1 MCNKN
6 IHKRCSL
13 DSFGCKKCRDDMFPA
28 SCDIFSSGVNNKF
41 FDPYNPDSL
50 VNLIG
55 SNDDIEAESE
65 ILDSLSK
72 NLRKCKY
79 TFLEDLNQSNNNKFN
94 ILSLNIQ
101 SLKGNFHKLIE
112 EIEQLQK
119 FDAICLCETN
129 IDPSEST
136 MGNHDLYNLEGFNA
150 PIIQKPARMSNKGG
164 GLAIY
169 INSNKFNDESIKI
182 IENISTAESPE
193 SGEFLFLEIDT
204 GPKNKNIILG
214 NMYRSP
220 SHKPQNFIDKLS
232 EICINLD
239 KNMHKNI
246 ILVGD
251 TNVDLIQHDTNTHT
265 QNYFNC
271 MSQHG
276 FIPVISRPTRIT
288 DHSMTL
294 IDHVFTNSLSNFLK
308 SGILKDHFADHL
320 GVFINISLNN
330 LISPQ
335 SNGNYFFTDFSEA
348 NATKFEDLVNKANW
362 QTVADAT
369 NANDKYNV
377 FLEMYEKCY
386 TTAFPTKT
394 KKVKNPRGTGKPWM
408 MEWLKEACDRKNRLY
423 CNFINHPTTE
433 NKQNYTKYK
442 KWTEKQIYKAKR
454 KYYSNQIT
462 KCNTN
467 AKKQWK
473 LMNEIINRRK
483 TNSKITKLKIND
495 KDISNG
501 SQISNHFNTYFCNI
515 ASKLKGELRMNS
527 EISNDDNPLQYLKVC
542 SCTADCTCTR
552 SSIFLEPCTEAEIIS
567 IISELNNTSTA
578 DFNTKVLKSIKNI
591 IAPIVTLL
599 INASLEQGIFPS
611 ALKIAK
617 VIPIFKSGKRND
629 VSNYRPISLLS
640 VFSKIY
646 EKIMYRRIISFL
658 NNNKLINNRQYG
670 FRAAHS
676 CEHALLDAQSVL
688 TRTLDNKETAL
699 LLLIDFSKAFDMV
712 DHSLILQKL
721 NYYGIRGIAHEW
733 FKSYLTG
740 RKQYVCVNCKTSN
753 IDNLSHGVPQG
764 SILGPLLFLIFINDL
779 PNIFP
784 VAHFVLYA
792 DDANIIVTGKTVEE
806 IENKIKF
813 LIPALTK
820 WVGLNSLKLNTTK
833 TKYMLISN
841 TINHDFNIVIH
852 NQQISRVKEEKF
864 LGVLIDDK
872 LSFNSHRVALAKK
885 VANNCGV
892 LFRAR
897 HMLNKK
903 SLAALYYSF
912 IQSHMIY
919 CVSVWGLGNKTSINS
934 IFVSQKK
941 ALRAISFTK
950 LYKKDKVT
958 GVYTYG
964 HTKKIFK
971 EYGFQT
977 IHNLI
982 LMQVLNLMH
991 KIKLAIVPEQII
1003 KLFTIRSNSL
1013 NTYNPLNE
1021 HQQKRLARLNI
1032 SINNVIG
1039 HDHNWGITKIFNEP
1053 CGRLKTINSTISIL
1067 GPKVYNHFV
1076 SQINSQSVRLNSK
1089 ATIKHENLGLT
1100 AFKSRM
1106 KAYILKIQSDG
1117 DGIYWSNTNSPLY
1130 TFTNRETVLRSDLR
1144 T

>member
-1 MCNKN
+1 MNQAEKCNICTKRLINYKEYTKCIICQQKSHPKCNFLTKTDSELLIEDHDNFWTCYNCKKN
-6 IHKRCSL
+6 IFPLVDENNENIVNIDIGNNNTTECKCCRKILGKKFRQCTICNENIHNRCSL
-13 DSFGCKKCRDDMFPA
+13 DNFGCKKCRDEMFPA
-28 SCDIFSSGVNNKF
+28 SFDIFSSGVNNKF

-55 SNDDIEAESE
+55 NNDDIQAESE

-79 TFLEDLNQSNNNKFN
+79 NFLKDLNQSNNKELN

-101 SLKGNFHKLIE
+101 SLKGNFHKLNE

-119 FDAICLCETN
+119 FDIICLCETN
-129 IDPSEST
+129 IDPSETT
-136 MGNHDLYNLEGFNA
+136 MGNHDLYNLSGFNT
-150 PIIQKPARMSNKGG
+150 PIFQKPARMSNKGG

-169 INSNKFNDESIKI
+169 INSNKFNEDSIKI
-182 IENISTAESPE
+182 VDSINTNESPE
-193 SGEFLFLEIDT
+193 SGEFLFVEINT

-214 NMYRSP
+214 NIYRSP
-220 SHKPQNFIDKLS
+220 SHDPQNFIDKLS
-232 EICINLD
+232 EIYVNLD

-246 ILVGD
+246 VLLGD
-251 TNVDLIQHDTNTHT
+251 INIDMIQHDTDTHA

-276 FIPVISRPTRIT
+276 LIPVISRPTRIT

-294 IDHVFTNSLSNFLK
+294 IDHIFTNSLSNFLK
-308 SGILKDHFADHL
+308 SGILKDPFADHL
-320 GVFINISLNN
+320 GVFIKISLNN
-330 LISPQ
+330 SIPILN
-335 SNGNYFFTDFSEA
+335 NGTYFFTDFSDA
-348 NATKFEDLVNKANW
+348 NTTKFENLIYDANW
-362 QTVADAT
+362 QTVTDT
-369 NANDKYNV
+369 VNANDKYNT
-377 FLEMYEKCY
+377 FLEIYEKCY
-386 TTAFPTKT
+386 NTAFPTKN
-394 KKVKNPRGTGKPWM
+394 KRVKNPRATGKPWM
-408 MEWLKEACDRKNRLY
+408 MEWLKEACDRKNKLH
-423 CNFINHPTTE
+423 CNFIKHPTAE
-433 NKQNYTKYK
+433 NKQEYVKYK

-454 KYYSNQIT
+454 KFYSNQIT
-462 KCNTN
+462 KFNNN

-495 KDISNG
+495 KDISN
-501 SQISNHFNTYFCNI
+501 STQISNHFNKYFCNI
-515 ASKLKGELRMNS
+515 ASKLKGELQLDTN
-527 EISNDDNPLQYLKVC
+527 ISHNDNPLCYLKVC
-542 SCTADCTCTR
+542 RCTANCTCTR
-552 SSIFLEPCTEAEIIS
+552 SSIFLEPCTEAEIIN
-567 IISELNNTSTA
+567 IISELNNSSTA
-578 DFNTKVLKSIKNI
+578 DFSTKALKSIKNI
-591 IAPIVTLL
+591 ISPTIKNLV
-599 INASLEQGIFPS
+599 NASLEQGIFPS

-646 EKIMYRRIISFL
+646 EKIMYCRIVTFL

-676 CEHALLDAQSVL
+676 CEHALLDAQNVL
-688 TRTLDNKETAL
+688 TRTLDQKETAL

-712 DHSLILQKL
+712 DHNLILQKL

-733 FKSYLTG
+733 FKSYLSD
-740 RKQYVCVNCKTSN
+740 RKQYVCINGKTSN

-784 VAHFVLYA
+784 FAHFILYA
-792 DDANIIVTGKTVEE
+792 DDANIIVTGRTIEE
-806 IENKIKF
+806 IENKINT
-813 LIPALTK
+813 LIPELTR

-841 TINHDFNIVIH
+841 TLNHDFKIVIH
-852 NQQISRVKEEKF
+852 NQEIARVKEERF

-872 LSFNSHRVALAKK
+872 LTFKSHRIALAKK
-885 VANNCGV
+885 IANNCGV

-919 CVSVWGLGNKTSINS
+919 CVCVWGLGNKTSINS

-950 LYKKDKVT
+950 LYKKDKIT
-958 GVYTYG
+958 GTYTYG
-964 HTKKIFK
+964 HTKKMFK
-971 EYGFQT
+971 EYGFQS
-977 IHNLI
+977 IHNYI
-982 LMQVLNLMH
+982 YS
-991 KIKLAIVPEQII
+991 PP
-1003 KLFTIRSNSL
+1003 S
-1013 NTYNPLNE
+1013 
-1021 HQQKRLARLNI
+1021 RL
-1032 SINNVIG
+1032 
-1039 HDHNWGITKIFNEP
+1039 
-1053 CGRLKTINSTISIL
+1053 
-1067 GPKVYNHFV
+1067 
-1076 SQINSQSVRLNSK
+1076 SQCWVHCS
-1089 ATIKHENLGLT
+1089 A
-1100 AFKSRM
+1100 
-1106 KAYILKIQSDG
+1106 
-1117 DGIYWSNTNSPLY
+1117 
-1130 TFTNRETVLRSDLR
+1130 
-1144 T
+1144 